1 MNLQVPF
8 GNFGPYKLLAVLLQ
22 CTSAHMYSI
31 MEIHLAKKM
40 TKTSLQYAKTIQA
53 LYFSHKKESALH
65 TNHSTLLSLLR
76 VYLQLNMCA

>member
-1 MNLQVPF
+1 MADFMNLQVSF

-53 LYFSHKKESALH
+53 LYFSHKRESALCTQIIQH
-65 TNHSTLLSLLR
+65 CYHYYVCIYS
-76 VYLQLNMCA
+76 